1 MVKHLSAQSKDA
13 GGHFSEN
20 AGSHLSH
27 GLSASAFSMG
37 HSAIGLQA
45 TQAFKNNANLALN
58 KVKSSLGDTLTPR
71 FGAPTFPKVGDANPI
86 PCTNTCTDARVEHW
100 PLQDCGLLVL
110 GCGRGEASA
119 IRLH

>member
-1 MVKHLSAQSKDA
+1 
-13 GGHFSEN
+13 
-20 AGSHLSH
+20 
-27 GLSASAFSMG
+27 MG

-100 PLQDCGLLVL
+100 HPHGLAHAPTTHRGPLTC
-110 GCGRGEASA
+110 ASFA
-119 IRLH
+119 PPLCPQVNAF